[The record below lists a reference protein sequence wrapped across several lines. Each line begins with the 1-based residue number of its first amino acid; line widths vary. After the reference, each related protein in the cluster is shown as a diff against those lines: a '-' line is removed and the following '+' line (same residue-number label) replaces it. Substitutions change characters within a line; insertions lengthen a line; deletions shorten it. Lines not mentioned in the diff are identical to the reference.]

1 MAPLENHAAALDTL
15 LAAPDKAGLATAR
28 RVIGFVRNLR
38 DNGFAIGLAEAR
50 DALRAAASLDLSS
63 PGPLRLALKP
73 LLATRRDEAQRYDEL
88 FNAYWLRRGVK
99 TAAAAPGNLRSEQP
113 AKRSPV
119 QGNLPGQLAAFAD
132 RVSRDAG
139 EETDAAG
146 NEFRRGGASRAE
158 SLARTDFRHLDDP
171 DSAAAIEDLAE
182 RMALALRR
190 RLQRRR
196 KAARRGDRLDLRR
209 MLHASIAHGGEPI
222 EIFRKRAKRRPLRPV
237 LLLDASGSMAQYSG
251 MFLRFML
258 ALLKQLPEGEGYLFH
273 TRLVEIGPVLR
284 ERRRVKAL
292 ERLSLLAEGWGGGTR
307 IGECLASFVKH
318 HAKRALRGRAALFIL
333 SDGYDTGEPAQ
344 LAKAMAALKQ
354 RARRIVWLNPLLGW
368 RDYQP
373 IAGGMAA
380 ALPYID
386 VFAPAHNLES
396 LAALEPHLARA

>member
-1 MAPLENHAAALDTL
+1 MAELALDTL
-15 LAAPDKAGLATAR
+15 LENPGAGGIAAAR
-28 RVIGFVRNLR
+28 RVIGFVRSLR

-50 DALRAAASLDLSS
+50 DALRATAALDLSS

-73 LLATRRDEAQRYDEL
+73 LLATRRDEAQRFEDL

-99 TAAAAPGNLRSEQP
+99 TATASPGNAPGEQP
-113 AKRSPV
+113 AKRSPT
-119 QGNLPGQLAAFAD
+119 QGNLPGRLAAFAD

-139 EETDAAG
+139 EEADAAG
-146 NEFRRGGASRAE
+146 NELRRGGASRAE
-158 SLARTDFRHLDDP
+158 NLARTDFRHLDDP
-171 DSAAAIEDLAE
+171 ASAAMVEDLAE

-190 RLQRRR
+190 RLVRRR

-222 EIFRKRAKRRPLRPV
+222 EIFRKRARRRPLRPV

-258 ALLKQLPEGEGYLFH
+258 ALLKRLPEGEGYLFH
-273 TRLVEIGPVLR
+273 TRLVEIGPILR

-354 RARRIVWLNPLLGW
+354 RTRRIIWLNPLLGW

>member
-1 MAPLENHAAALDTL
+1 MAEPSLDTPL
-15 LAAPDKAGLATAR
+15 STPGTAGQAAAR

-50 DALRAAASLDLSS
+50 DALRATAALDLAS

-73 LLATRRDEAQRYDEL
+73 LLATRRDEAKRYDEL
-88 FNAYWLRRGVK
+88 FNAYWLRRGVR
-99 TAAAAPGNLRSEQP
+99 TATATPSNVTSEQP
-113 AKRSPV
+113 ARRSPV
-119 QGNLPGQLAAFAD
+119 QGNLPAQLAAFAD
-132 RVSRDAG
+132 RVTRETGG
-139 EETDAAG
+139 EEAETGTSDL
-146 NEFRRGGASRAE
+146 RRGGASRAE

-171 DSAAAIEDLAE
+171 DSAAAVEALAE

-196 KAARRGDRLDLRR
+196 KAAQQGDRLDLRR

-307 IGECLASFVKH
+307 IGESLATFVKH
-318 HAKRALRGRAALFIL
+318 HARRALRGRAALFIL
-333 SDGYDTGEPAQ
+333 SDGYDTGEPAE
-344 LAKAMAALKQ
+344 LAKAMAALKR

-373 IAGGMAA
+373 VAGGMAA

>member
-1 MAPLENHAAALDTL
+1 MAGDDLERLPQEADAAGFAAA
-15 LAAPDKAGLATAR
+15 R
-28 RVIGFVRNLR
+28 RLTGFVRNLR

-50 DALRAAASLDLSS
+50 DALRAASELDLSS
-63 PGPLRLALKP
+63 PGPLRIALRP
-73 LLATRRDEAQRYDEL
+73 LLATRRDEAQRFDAL

-99 TAAAAPGNLRSEQP
+99 SAAASPSNPPSEQP
-113 AKRSPV
+113 AKRSPTM
-119 QGNLPGQLAAFAD
+119 GNLPGQLSSLAD
-132 RVSRDAG
+132 RVSRDTTAEDADAGAG
-139 EETDAAG
+139 ET
-146 NEFRRGGASRAE
+146 RRGGASRAE
-158 SLARTDFRHLDDP
+158 TLARTDFRHLDDP
-171 DSAAAIEDLAE
+171 DSITAIEELAE

-190 RLQRRR
+190 RLNRRR
-196 KAARRGDRLDLRR
+196 KAAKRGERLDLRR

-222 EIFRKRAKRRPLRPV
+222 EIFRRRAKRRPLRPV

-258 ALLKQLPEGEGYLFH
+258 ALLKRLPEGEGYLFH

-307 IGECLASFVKH
+307 IGECLATFVKY
-318 HAKRALRGRAALFIL
+318 HARRALRGRAALFIL

-344 LAKAMAALKQ
+344 LAKAMAALSK

-380 ALPYID
+380 ALPYVD
-386 VFAPAHNLES
+386 VFASAHNLES
-396 LAALEPHLARA
+396 LAALEPHLAKA

>member
-1 MAPLENHAAALDTL
+1 MAGDDLDRL
-15 LAAPDKAGLATAR
+15 LDAPDAAGLAVAQR
-28 RVIGFVRNLR
+28 IAGFVRNLR

-50 DALRAAASLDLSS
+50 DALRAAAQLDLSS
-63 PGPLRLALKP
+63 PGPLRSALRP
-73 LLATRRDEAQRYDEL
+73 LLATRRDEAQRFDSL

-99 TAAAAPGNLRSEQP
+99 SATSSPSNLPSQQP

-119 QGNLPGQLAAFAD
+119 MGNLPGELASFAD
-132 RVSRDAG
+132 QVSRKDGAD
-139 EETDAAG
+139 DAAASG
-146 NEFRRGGASRAE
+146 GETRRGGASHAE
-158 SLARTDFRHLDDP
+158 TLARTDFRHLDDP
-171 DSAAAIEDLAE
+171 DSAALVEELAE

-190 RLQRRR
+190 RLNRRR
-196 KAARRGDRLDLRR
+196 KAAQRGDRLDLRR

-222 EIFRKRAKRRPLRPV
+222 EIFRRRAKHRPLRPV

-258 ALLKQLPEGEGYLFH
+258 ALLKRLPEGEGYLFH

-307 IGECLASFVKH
+307 IGECLTTFVKH
-318 HAKRALRGRAALFIL
+318 HAKRALQGRAALFIL
-333 SDGYDTGEPAQ
+333 SDGYDTGEPAE
-344 LAKAMAALKQ
+344 LAKAMSALAK
-354 RARRIVWLNPLLGW
+354 RARRIIWLNPLLGW
-368 RDYQP
+368 RGYEP
-373 IAGGMAA
+373 VAGGMAA
-380 ALPYID
+380 ALPFID

>member
-1 MAPLENHAAALDTL
+1 MTGDDLDRLLDEPTTASVAAA
-15 LAAPDKAGLATAR
+15 R
-28 RVIGFVRNLR
+28 RQIGFVRLLR
-38 DNGFAIGLAEAR
+38 QNGFAIGLAEAR
-50 DALRAAASLDLSS
+50 DALRAAAKLDLST
-63 PGPLRLALKP
+63 PTQLRLALKP
-73 LLATRRDEAQRYDEL
+73 LLATRRDDAQRFNDL

-99 TAAAAPGNLRSEQP
+99 TGASTPPSGLPSEQP
-113 AKRSPV
+113 AKRSPA

-132 RVSRDAG
+132 RVSRESGGAEADAG
-139 EETDAAG
+139 AG
-146 NEFRRGGASRAE
+146 ELRRGGASRAE

-171 DSAAAIEDLAE
+171 DSAAEVEALAE

-196 KAARRGDRLDLRR
+196 KAAQRGDRLDLRR

-222 EIFRKRAKRRPLRPV
+222 EIFRKRAKKRPLRPV

-307 IGECLASFVKH
+307 IGESLATFVKH
-318 HAKRALRGRAALFIL
+318 HARRALRGRAALFIL
-333 SDGYDTGEPAQ
+333 SDGFDTGEPAQ
-344 LAKAMAALKQ
+344 LAKAMAALKR
-354 RARRIVWLNPLLGW
+354 RARRIIWLNPLLGW

-373 IAGGMAA
+373 VAGGMAA

>member
-1 MAPLENHAAALDTL
+1 MAEAALDTL
-15 LAAPDKAGLATAR
+15 LSTPGAGGTAAAR
-28 RVIGFVRNLR
+28 RVLGFVRNLR

-50 DALRAAASLDLSS
+50 DALRAAAALDLSS
-63 PGPLRLALKP
+63 PAPLRLALKP
-73 LLATRRDEAQRYDEL
+73 LLATRRDEAQRFDDL

-99 TAAAAPGNLRSEQP
+99 TATASPGNLAGEQP
-113 AKRSPV
+113 AKRNPA

-132 RVSRDAG
+132 RVSRETGA
-139 EETDAAG
+139 EESEAAAG
-146 NEFRRGGASRAE
+146 DLRRGGASRAE

-171 DSAAAIEDLAE
+171 ASAAEVEALAE

-196 KAARRGDRLDLRR
+196 KAAQRGDRLDLRR

-307 IGECLASFVKH
+307 IGACLAAFVNH

-333 SDGYDTGEPAQ
+333 SDGYDTGEPAE
-344 LAKAMAALKQ
+344 LAKAMAALKR

-373 IAGGMAA
+373 VAGGMAA
-380 ALPYID
+380 ALPFID

>member
-1 MAPLENHAAALDTL
+1 MAELALDTL
-15 LAAPDKAGLATAR
+15 LENPGAGGIAAAR
-28 RVIGFVRNLR
+28 RVIGFVRSLR

-50 DALRAAASLDLSS
+50 DALRATAALDLSS

-73 LLATRRDEAQRYDEL
+73 LLATRRDEAQRFEDL

-99 TAAAAPGNLRSEQP
+99 TATASPGNAPGEQP
-113 AKRSPV
+113 AKRSPT

-139 EETDAAG
+139 EEIDAAG
-146 NEFRRGGASRAE
+146 NELRRGGASRAE
-158 SLARTDFRHLDDP
+158 NLARTDFRHLDDP
-171 DSAAAIEDLAE
+171 ASATMVEDLAE

-190 RLQRRR
+190 RLVRRR

-258 ALLKQLPEGEGYLFH
+258 ALLKRLPEGEGYLFH
-273 TRLVEIGPVLR
+273 TRLVEIGPILR

-354 RARRIVWLNPLLGW
+354 RTRRIIWLNPLLGW

>member
-1 MAPLENHAAALDTL
+1 MAAAELDTL
-15 LAAPDKAGLATAR
+15 LSAPGAAGTAAAR

-50 DALRAAASLDLSS
+50 DALRAAAALDLSS
-63 PGPLRLALKP
+63 PGPLRLALRP
-73 LLATRRDEAQRYDEL
+73 LLATRLEEARRYDEL

-99 TAAAAPGNLRSEQP
+99 TATASPSNTPGERP
-113 AKRSPV
+113 AKRSPAP
-119 QGNLPGQLAAFAD
+119 GNLPGRLAAFAD
-132 RVSRDAG
+132 RVSRDTEDEA
-139 EETDAAG
+139 TDAAG
-146 NEFRRGGASRAE
+146 DGLRRGGASRAE

-171 DSAAAIEDLAE
+171 DSAALVEDLAE
-182 RMALALRR
+182 RIASALRR

-196 KAARRGDRLDLRR
+196 KAARRGDHLDLRR

-258 ALLKQLPEGEGYLFH
+258 ALLKRLPEGEGYLFH

-307 IGECLASFVKH
+307 IGECLTAFVKH
-318 HAKRALRGRAALFIL
+318 HAKRALQGRAALFIL
-333 SDGYDTGEPAQ
+333 SDGYDTGDPAQ
-344 LAKAMAALKQ
+344 LARAMAALKQ
-354 RARRIVWLNPLLGW
+354 RARRIIWLNPLLGW

-373 IAGGMAA
+373 VAGGMAA

>member
-1 MAPLENHAAALDTL
+1 MTEDDLDKL
-15 LAAPDKAGLATAR
+15 LRITDAAGLATAGQL
-28 RVIGFVRNLR
+28 VGFVRHLR

-50 DALRAAASLDLSS
+50 DALRAAAELDLST
-63 PGPLRLALKP
+63 PAPLRLALRP
-73 LLATRRDEAQRYDEL
+73 LLATRREEAQRFDTL

-99 TAAAAPGNLRSEQP
+99 SAAAAPSNVPGEQP
-113 AKRSPV
+113 SKRSATM
-119 QGNLPGQLAAFAD
+119 GNLPGDLARFAD
-132 RVSRDAG
+132 RVSRN
-139 EETDAAG
+139 DAADDATTAG
-146 NEFRRGGASRAE
+146 HELRRGGASRAE
-158 SLARTDFRHLDDP
+158 ALARTDFRHLDDP
-171 DSAAAIEDLAE
+171 ETATLVEELAE

-190 RLQRRR
+190 RLLRRR
-196 KAARRGDRLDLRR
+196 KAAQRGDRLDLRR

-222 EIFRKRAKRRPLRPV
+222 EIFRRRAKRRPLRPV

-258 ALLKQLPEGEGYLFH
+258 ALLKRLPEGEGYLFH

-307 IGECLASFVKH
+307 IGDCLATFVKH
-318 HAKRALRGRAALFIL
+318 HARRALHGRAALFIL
-333 SDGYDTGEPAQ
+333 SDGYDTGEPQQ
-344 LAKAMAALKQ
+344 LAKAMAALAK

-380 ALPYID
+380 ALPFID

-396 LAALEPHLARA
+396 LAALEPYLARA

>member
-1 MAPLENHAAALDTL
+1 MAEALDRL
-15 LAAPDKAGLATAR
+15 LEETDTAGLAVAQR
-28 RVIGFVRNLR
+28 ISGFVRNLR

-50 DALRAAASLDLSS
+50 DALRAAAQLDLSS
-63 PGPLRLALKP
+63 PSPLRSALRP
-73 LLATRRDEAQRYDEL
+73 LLATRREEAQRFDNL

-99 TAAAAPGNLRSEQP
+99 SASSAPGNLPGEQP
-113 AKRSPV
+113 AKRSPSM
-119 QGNLPGQLAAFAD
+119 GNLPGELASFAD
-132 RVSRDAG
+132 RVSR
-139 EETDAAG
+139 EEGADDAAASG
-146 NEFRRGGASRAE
+146 GETRRGGASGAE
-158 SLARTDFRHLDDP
+158 VLARTDFRHLDDP
-171 DSAAAIEDLAE
+171 DTATLVEELAE

-190 RLQRRR
+190 RLLRQR
-196 KAARRGDRLDLRR
+196 KAAQRGDRLDLRR

-222 EIFRKRAKRRPLRPV
+222 EIFRRRAKHRPLRPI

-258 ALLKQLPEGEGYLFH
+258 ALLKRLPEGEGYLFH

-292 ERLSLLAEGWGGGTR
+292 ERLSLMAEGWGGGTR
-307 IGECLASFVKH
+307 IGECLATFVKH
-318 HAKRALRGRAALFIL
+318 HARKALHGRAALFIL
-333 SDGYDTGEPAQ
+333 SDGYDTGEPAE
-344 LAKAMAALKQ
+344 LAKAMAALAR
-354 RARRIVWLNPLLGW
+354 RARRIIWLNPLLGW

-380 ALPYID
+380 ALPFID

>member
-1 MAPLENHAAALDTL
+1 
-15 LAAPDKAGLATAR
+15 
-28 RVIGFVRNLR
+28 V
-38 DNGFAIGLAEAR
+38 
-50 DALRAAASLDLSS
+50 
-63 PGPLRLALKP
+63 
-73 LLATRRDEAQRYDEL
+73 
-88 FNAYWLRRGVK
+88 
-99 TAAAAPGNLRSEQP
+99 
-113 AKRSPV
+113 
-119 QGNLPGQLAAFAD
+119 
-132 RVSRDAG
+132 
-139 EETDAAG
+139 
-146 NEFRRGGASRAE
+146 
-158 SLARTDFRHLDDP
+158 
-171 DSAAAIEDLAE
+171 
-182 RMALALRR
+182 
-190 RLQRRR
+190 RRR

-258 ALLKQLPEGEGYLFH
+258 ALLKRLPEGEGYLFH
-273 TRLVEIGPVLR
+273 TRLVEIGPILR

-307 IGECLASFVKH
+307 IGECLAAFVKH
-318 HAKRALRGRAALFIL
+318 HAKRAFRGRAALFIL

-354 RARRIVWLNPLLGW
+354 RTRRIIWLNPLLGW